1 MAPQFTTRTAKFV
14 ALLVLGSS
22 ASVYAQQPA
31 TPAPGSAAFAPEVG
45 AVAPDFTL
53 PGATRFG
60 LLKEPVKLSN
70 YRGQTVVLAFFP
82 KARTKG

>member
-1 MAPQFTTRTAKFV
+1 MSTVVTARPIRIL
-14 ALLVLGSS
+14 ALLALGATPSLF
-22 ASVYAQQPA
+22 AQQPQ
-31 TPAPGSAAFAPEVG
+31 PGSAAFAPEVG
-45 AVAPDFTL
+45 QAAPDFSL

-60 LLKEPVKLSN
+60 TLKDPVKLSD